1 MISRR
6 NFSKGLAL
14 SLTVGVSG
22 TTSFAQSGEAA
33 VTTKLLNEF
42 PAFDLHSHPGLFAAR
57 GQATGYPGDAAV
69 AQTINGM
76 VEGQLSGAFFA
87 TVSDLNILEIGPS
100 GVSVA
105 RDFEPGEAWQSYQA
119 QLAALG
125 QLLQMNP
132 ATLTTNPD
140 NISLTSLSS
149 EVAAFIACEGG
160 DFIEQEPERLQQTYS
175 DGVRSIQLVHYA
187 QNNLG
192 DLQTRPPKFGGLSST
207 GRIVIEEMNRLGM
220 LIDLAHASFD
230 TAKQAAEI
238 SSVPMILSHSQLK
251 RAGHQ
256 HPRLLDNDHALLIAQ
271 LGGVIGMWPSGFG
284 NDTFADFVDNTLR
297 LIDLVGIDHVGLG
310 TDMDGNYKPVFNDY
324 RQLPDWT
331 GALLAKG
338 LSTVEVGKVVG
349 GNATRVL
356 KQVLG

>member
-6 NFSKGLAL
+6 NFSQSLAL
-14 SLTVGVSG
+14 SLAAGMSG
-22 TTSFAQSGEAA
+22 TSSFAQSGKAA
-33 VTTKLLNEF
+33 VTTKLLNDF

-69 AQTINGM
+69 AKTINGM

-100 GVSVA
+100 GVSVS
-105 RDFEPGEAWQSYQA
+105 RDFEPGEAWQSHQT
-119 QLAALG
+119 QLAALR
-125 QLLQMNP
+125 QLLLVNP
-132 ATLTTNPD
+132 AAITTNPD
-140 NISLTSLSS
+140 IAPIAQTF
-149 EVAAFIACEGG
+149 EVAAFVACEGG
-160 DFIEQEPERLQQTYS
+160 DFIEEEPERLQQTYD

-238 SSVPMILSHSQLK
+238 SSAPMILSHSQLK

-256 HPRLLDNDHALLIAQ
+256 HPRLLDKDHALLIAQ

-284 NDTFADFVDNTLR
+284 NDSFADFVDNTLR

-331 GALLAKG
+331 AALLAKG
-338 LSTVEVGKVVG
+338 LSIAEVGEVVG
-349 GNATRVL
+349 GNARRVL